1 MPESNADR
9 QLLFGVLA
17 IQMKILSVASVSSG
31 LSMWSASRDQSL
43 KRILIDQAVLDDAAG
58 ALIERAVEHHLAVAG
73 ADVGRALE
81 AFAGSEALETLRS
94 VLDQTM
100 KFPGP
105 KELTVA
111 RHDGLRYPV
120 TAPANGNGRPKAYEP
135 LTEADGEKFGD
146 SDRTITNVHSSGQG
160 ASFEILRPLAR
171 GGLGEV
177 FVARDGSL
185 NREVALK
192 LIQESQAKDPQGKAR
207 FLLEAEITGG
217 LEHPGIVPVYA
228 LGASGDG
235 RPFYA
240 MRLVR
245 GETLKERIRKFHEGS
260 SIRRQSLEF
269 RQLLNHFVR
278 VCDVV
283 AYAHDR
289 GVVHRDLKPSN
300 VMLGKFGETL
310 VVDWGLAKPID
321 RTGETSEAVQDELTL
336 RPVSGSSVQA
346 TLHGSAL
353 GTPQYMSPE
362 QALGQ
367 LDRIGPASDVYSLG
381 ATLYCILTGRPPLAL
396 LSDIGEVLRRVA
408 LGDIPSPR
416 DVKTGIPDTL
426 DAICKKAMAA
436 RPEDRYPSALTLAG
450 DIENWLADEPPL
462 GVREALARR
471 IGRWERRHRAFIR
484 VGGLASVVVALVAVA
499 AALGVNAARHR
510 AEERRRQAVALGEI
524 AEIRKQDA
532 ARQRD
537 ALRRLTNRL
546 TLDRGLTLLHD
557 DDRREG
563 LLWLAR
569 SLIGM
574 SDQADPLEPATRINM
589 AAWSG
594 SLHRLRDCLDH
605 NGPVRAVAWSPTGQ
619 SVATG
624 SDDGTARLWDPVT
637 GAPLSPPLAHSGPVL
652 ALAYSPD
659 GTTLATASED
669 QRARL
674 WNAAAGL
681 PRGEPMR
688 HSGPVTSLAF
698 TPEGTTLYT
707 GSADGMVRSWNSA
720 TGQPRGQTF
729 ELGTLVRSIAIAAHG
744 RTLASTDGHGS
755 GILCDLATGNR
766 QPIALRWPGHV
777 RSMAFSA
784 DGSKLACGGDD
795 GLLRLVDTKSA
806 QVLATSTKS
815 LHTGPILTVAFRPDG
830 TAVATGSYDTTCRL
844 WRVPDLS
851 PLGRRMEQRGHVW
864 NISFSPDGSLLAAAY
879 DDNTAQIWNL
889 AQSERHGDP
898 LPHTKSVRAVV
909 FSGDGGSI
917 LTACDEGS
925 ARIWQLGTGPGIGQ
939 PMNHLPEVCALA
951 ARPDGK
957 VIATAG
963 ADGIIRLWDALTT
976 RLIAKQQGHEP
987 ATAFDLVFNSAGT
1000 VLVSGSRDGL
1010 LKLWNG
1016 ATLEP
1021 IGSPI
1026 RMTSWVRR
1034 VAVSPDG
1041 TTLVAG
1047 DHTGQLGFWDARTG
1061 TPLAPFGSVLHAVT
1075 SLAFSPDGTR
1085 LAVCNSEGEA
1095 RIWDMT
1101 RFVPIG
1107 DPMRQQGSIRTA
1119 AFSPDGTRL
1128 VTGSYDKTAR
1138 IWDVRTMKPLGSTLA
1153 HRAYVWS
1160 VCFSSDGERILTGS
1174 FDGTAQIWDGHTGR
1188 PRGEPMRHSD
1198 MIYGAIFNS
1207 DASMALTFGRS
1218 RKAWLWDT
1226 ASSRRVGEPLLH
1238 DGEIL
1243 YAAFLP
1249 GRPVVATASRD
1260 GTARLW
1266 SVPSAPAGVP
1276 DRLAEEITVWTGMEL
1291 GSDDVVRVL
1300 DVPDWKRKREALS
1313 DNTSIAQTPNSG
1325 TNRRGFPD

>member
-1 MPESNADR
+1 MRESNADC

-17 IQMKILSVASVSSG
+17 IQMKILSVSNLSPG
-31 LSMWSASRDQSL
+31 LTKWSASRESSL
-43 KRILIDQAVLDDAAG
+43 QRILIDQGVLDEAAG
-58 ALIERAVEHHLAVAG
+58 ALIERAVEHHLGVAG
-73 ADVGRALE
+73 ADVRRVLDS
-81 AFAGSEALETLRS
+81 FAGSEVLETLRG

-111 RHDGLRYPV
+111 RHDGLRFPV
-120 TAPANGNGRPKAYEP
+120 TATANGNGRPKVQEP
-135 LTEADGEKFGD
+135 LTEADRERLAD
-146 SDRTITNVHSSGQG
+146 SHRTISNIGSSGQG
-160 ASFEILRPLAR
+160 ASFQILRPLAR

-192 LIQESQAKDPQGKAR
+192 LIQESQANDPQGKAR

-228 LGASGDG
+228 LGESADG

-321 RTGETSEAVQDELTL
+321 RTGETPAAVQDELTL

-346 TLHGSAL
+346 TMHGSAL

-367 LDRIGPASDVYSLG
+367 LDRIGSVSDVYCLG
-381 ATLYCILTGRPPLAL
+381 ATLYCILTGRPPLASL
-396 LSDIGEVLRRVA
+396 GDIGEVLRRVA
-408 LGDIPSPR
+408 LGDIPPAR
-416 DVKTGIPDTL
+416 TVKTGIPETL
-426 DAICKKAMAA
+426 DAICMKAMAA
-436 RPEDRYPSALTLAG
+436 RPEDRYPSALALAG
-450 DIENWLADEPPL
+450 DIESWLADEPPL
-462 GVREALARR
+462 GICESLARR
-471 IGRWERRHRAFIR
+471 IGRWERRHRTFIR
-484 VGGLASVVVALVAVA
+484 VSGLASIVVALVAVA
-499 AALGVNAARHR
+499 AALGVNAARNR
-510 AEERRRQAVALGEI
+510 AEERRRQAVTLGAI

-532 ARQRD
+532 DRQRD

-546 TLDRGLTLLHD
+546 SLDRGLSLLHD

-569 SLIGM
+569 SLIGITGP
-574 SDQADPLEPATRINM
+574 ANPLERATRINM
-589 AAWSG
+589 AAWCN

-605 NGPVRAVAWSPTGQ
+605 KGPVRVVAWSSTGQ

-624 SDDGTARLWDPVT
+624 SDDGTARLWDPLS
-637 GAPLSPPLAHSGPVL
+637 GASISPPLAHSGPVL

-669 QRARL
+669 QSARL

-688 HSGPVTSLAF
+688 HAGPVTSLAF
-698 TPEGTTLYT
+698 TPDGTTLYT
-707 GSADGMVRSWNSA
+707 GSADGLVRSWNSA
-720 TGQPRGQTF
+720 TGQPRGQTL
-729 ELGTLVRSIAIAAHG
+729 EHGTPVRSIAIAAQG
-744 RTLASTDGHGS
+744 RALASTDDNGS
-755 GILCDLATGNR
+755 GILWDLASGKR
-766 QPIALRWPGHV
+766 QPIAAGWHGHV
-777 RSMAFSA
+777 RSMGFSP

-795 GLLRLVDTKSA
+795 GLLRLVDTKSGTI
-806 QVLATSTKS
+806 LATSSTS
-815 LHTGPILTVAFRPDG
+815 LHSGPIFAVAFRPDG
-830 TAVATGSYDTTCRL
+830 TAVATGSYDTSCRL
-844 WRVPDLS
+844 WRVPDLG
-851 PLGRRMEQRGHVW
+851 PLGRPMEQRGHVW
-864 NISFSPDGSLLAAAY
+864 SIAFSPDGSLLAAAY
-879 DDNTAQIWNL
+879 DDNTAQVWNL
-889 AQSERHGDP
+889 ARYQRHGDP

-909 FSGDGGSI
+909 FSGDGRSI
-917 LTACDEGS
+917 LTACEEGS
-925 ARIWQLGTGPGIGQ
+925 ARIWQLGNGPGIGQ
-939 PMNHLPEVCALA
+939 PMDHFANVRVLA

-957 VIATAG
+957 VIATVG
-963 ADGIIRLWDALTT
+963 ADGIIRLWDAFTT
-976 RLIAKQQGHEP
+976 RLIAKQQAHAP
-987 ATAFDLVFNSAGT
+987 ARTFELVFNPAGT

-1021 IGSPI
+1021 IGTPI

-1034 VAVSPDG
+1034 VAISPDG

-1047 DHTGQLGFWDARTG
+1047 DHTGQIGFWDARTG
-1061 TPLAPFGSVLHAVT
+1061 TPLAPFVSVLDAVT
-1075 SLAFSPDGTR
+1075 SLAFNPDGTR
-1085 LAVCNSEGEA
+1085 LAVCTSAGEG

-1101 RFVPIG
+1101 RFMPVG
-1107 DPMRQQGSIRTA
+1107 DPMRHKGSIQTA
-1119 AFSPDGTRL
+1119 VYSPDGTRL

-1138 IWDVRTMKPLGSTLA
+1138 IWDVQTMKPLGSPLT

-1160 VCFSSDGERILTGS
+1160 VCFSPDGERILTGS

-1198 MIYGAIFNS
+1198 MIYGALFSS
-1207 DASMALTFGRS
+1207 DASMVLTFGRS
-1218 RKAWLWDT
+1218 RKAWLWDA
-1226 ASSRRVGEPLLH
+1226 ASSRPVGEPLLH
-1238 DGEIL
+1238 ESEIFD
-1243 YAAFLP
+1243 AAFLP
-1249 GRPVVATASRD
+1249 DRPVVATASRD
-1260 GTARLW
+1260 STVRLW
-1266 SVPSAPAGVP
+1266 SVPSAIAGEP
-1276 DRLAEEITVWTGMEL
+1276 DRLAEEITVMTGMEL

-1300 DVPDWKRKREALS
+1300 DVPDWKRKRDAFNSKTGTTRLS
-1313 DNTSIAQTPNSG
+1313 SING
-1325 TNRRGFPD
+1325 RELPD